1 MRMKAKGFTFI
12 EIIIVL
18 GIMGI
23 LALASY
29 PSIRN
34 AMEVRGLEGSARDIL
49 TTLQAAKFQAVNKK
63 IYHRV
68 RFFQSGTAWAFQIE
82 QEVSS
87 GTWSML
93 PEYVPKMLPSQ
104 FTVTISLPDNN
115 TVVYSPTGF
124 VSNYS
129 IAAHSVSLV
138 SPKVAAQGKPSQ
150 RLLMIYQ
157 GGSIEYSKL

>member
-1 MRMKAKGFTFI
+1 MRIKAKGFTFI
-12 EIIIVL
+12 EVIIVL

-23 LALASY
+23 LALAAY

-49 TTLQAAKFQAVNKK
+49 TTLQASKFQAVNKK
-63 IYHRV
+63 INHRV
-68 RFFQSGTAWAFQIE
+68 RFFQSGTDWAF
-82 QEVSS
+82 
-87 GTWSML
+87 L
-93 PEYVPKMLPSQ
+93 PEYVPKLIPSQ

-124 VSNYS
+124 VANYS
-129 IAAHSVSLV
+129 NAAHSVSLV

-150 RLLMIYQ
+150 RLLTIYA